1 MSMIVGNLI
10 GGSVDRLV
18 RWVVVP
24 VTGVIPVLVRTGLLF
39 LLFAALWVMFLG
51 ALIVDPTALA
61 SAQREVAALPLV
73 GQAVAWL
80 LFLPLLGGLWIWSTD
95 WPAVIRVGL
104 IVALAAWNLL
114 VFIPR
119 REPSAPPATNQER
132 S

>member
-1 MSMIVGNLI
+1 MSVIVGNLI

-24 VTGVIPVLVRTGLLF
+24 VTGVIPLLVRTGLLF

-61 SAQREVAALPLV
+61 SAQREVAELPLV
-73 GQAVAWL
+73 GQALAWL

-114 VFIPR
+114 VLIPR
-119 REPSAPPATNQER
+119 HEPSSAAVTN
-132 S
+132 